1 MKLTSLCEPYLF
13 TFKVIFIFFLPV
25 HKSDTGPQ
33 SVKQNFKVQKA
44 LKTEFLLLTHLVA
57 KPDLTRDFKS
67 IYTPYSSYFVGT
79 FILSQQNY

>member
-1 MKLTSLCEPYLF
+1 MSLIYLLLKLSLF
-13 TFKVIFIFFLPV
+13 FFLPV